1 MSVFICTPAKK
12 ANLKEFKTAK
22 EAIKWAG
29 ENPEKVEKS
38 DSGYEIL
45 KSHSKVFHIENV
57 TQAKIVFVEEVV
69 DEKK

>member
-1 MSVFICTPAKK
+1 MSVFICSPAKK

-22 EAIKWAG
+22 EAISWA
-29 ENPEKVEKS
+29 EKNPEKVEKS

-57 TQAKIVFVEEVV
+57 TQAKIVFAQEVAN
-69 DEKK
+69 EK